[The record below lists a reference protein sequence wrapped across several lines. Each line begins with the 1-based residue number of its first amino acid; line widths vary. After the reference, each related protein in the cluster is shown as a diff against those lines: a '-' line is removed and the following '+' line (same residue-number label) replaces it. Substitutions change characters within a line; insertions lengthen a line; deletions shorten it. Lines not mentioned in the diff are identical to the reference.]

1 MGYKKI
7 TQRELN
13 EILELHKMWL
23 DRKDG
28 KRADLTGVDLCGL
41 NLHDVNLEYAD
52 LHGANLSKANLSCA
66 NLSYADLHD
75 ANLSETNLKYAE
87 LFKANLSHTYLILAN
102 LLEADLMYANLE
114 NAILFKA
121 ALSDVDLSYTN
132 LIKAD
137 LSYAYLYNA
146 NLKYANLTMARLEGT
161 DLRYA
166 RLTGANLTDVRLEL
180 TILAKVDLNDTKG
193 LINPIEYLNNN
204 FEKTTEGYIVYKIF
218 DEYKNKWEIK
228 PNSIIETEVNY
239 NRCDKYG
246 CGINITTKKEAKK
259 LQKNIKKEMN
269 KKYEIWKLLIKWE
282 WLPTIVIPY
291 NTDGRIRCGK
301 AMLIEVINE

>member
-41 NLHDVNLEYAD
+41 NLHDANLKYAD

-121 ALSDVDLSYTN
+121 ALNAVDLSYTN

-137 LSYAYLYNA
+137 LSYAHLYNA
-146 NLKYANLTMARLEGT
+146 NLKYANLTRARLEGT

-166 RLTGANLTDVRLEL
+166 RLTGANLTNVCLEL

-204 FEKTTEGYIVYKIF
+204 FEKTTEGYIVYKTFENFYNIP
-218 DEYKNKWEIK
+218 NHWEIQ
-228 PNSIIETEVNY
+228 PNSIIEEEVNY
-239 NRCDKYG
+239 NRCEEGG
-246 CGINITTKKEAKK
+246 CGINIATKKYIA
-259 LQKNIKKEMN
+259 LYNTF
-269 KKYEIWKLLIKWE
+269 KYPVWKLLIKWE
-282 WLPTIVIPY
+282 WLPTVVVPY
-291 NTDGRIRCGK
+291 NTDGEIRCGK
-301 AMLIEVINE
+301 AMLLEVINE